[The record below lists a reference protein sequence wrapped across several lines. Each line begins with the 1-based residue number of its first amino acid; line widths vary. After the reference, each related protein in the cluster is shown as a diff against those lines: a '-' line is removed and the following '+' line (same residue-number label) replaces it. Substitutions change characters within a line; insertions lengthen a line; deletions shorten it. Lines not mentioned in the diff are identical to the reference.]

1 MMSLW
6 TLFVVEIF
14 GSFWSAVIGLA
25 IIMYIILVIGGT
37 SQETCLT
44 YIYIF
49 IIIMATAYASV
60 LIAILMTIIYGFL
73 LALIIPRMINRA
85 SQ

>member
-6 TLFVVEIF
+6 TLFVVEVF
-14 GSFWSAVIGLA
+14 GSFWSAVIGLS
-25 IIMYIILVIGGT
+25 IIMYIILVLGGT
-37 SQETCLT
+37 SQDSCLT

-49 IIIMATAYASV
+49 IMIMAAAYASI
-60 LIAILMTIIYGFL
+60 LIAVLMTVIYSVL
-73 LALIIPRMINRA
+73 LMLIIPRIINRG

>member
-14 GSFWSAVIGLA
+14 GSFWSAAIGLA
-25 IIMYIILVIGGT
+25 IIMYIILVLGGT
-37 SQETCLT
+37 SQESCLT

-49 IIIMATAYASV
+49 ILIMAVGYGFI

-73 LALIIPRMINRA
+73 LALIIPRMINRG

>member
-6 TLFVVEIF
+6 TLFVVEVF

-25 IIMYIILVIGGT
+25 ILMYIILVFGGT
-37 SQETCLT
+37 SQDSCLT

-49 IIIMATAYASV
+49 IMIMAAGYADILVSV
-60 LIAILMTIIYGFL
+60 LMTFIYGIFL
-73 LALIIPRMINRA
+73 MLIIPRTINRA

>member
-37 SQETCLT
+37 SQESCLT

-49 IIIMATAYASV
+49 VLIMAVGYGSI

>member
-14 GSFWSAVIGLA
+14 GSFWSAVIGLS
-25 IIMYIILVIGGT
+25 ILMYIILVFGGT
-37 SQETCLT
+37 SQDSCLT

-49 IIIMATAYASV
+49 IMIMAAAYASI
-60 LIAILMTIIYGFL
+60 LIAVLMTTIYCFL
-73 LALIIPRMINRA
+73 LMLIIPRMINRA